1 MQERLADVLETRGA
15 DPQQREMRRGFLSDI
30 PFPTNAKVLEVGCG
44 TGVLTRA
51 IARVS
56 NVSAIAGVDPATS
69 LLERARALSSDLPM
83 VTYQVADGRSLPFD
97 DESFDVVVFDSTLC
111 HVPGSDQAVAEAY
124 RVTRF
129 GGWLA
134 AFDGDYATT
143 TVALSA
149 FDPLQAC
156 VETMMSN
163 SLHDRWLVRRLP
175 NMVRT
180 AGFDD
185 VRFRNFGYVEAG
197 EGGYMVT
204 IIDRGADFLHASG
217 QISDETATALKAEAR
232 QRVENGSFFGFI
244 AYGSVIAQKPS
255 G

>member
-1 MQERLADVLETRGA
+1 M
-15 DPQQREMRRGFLSDI
+15 
-30 PFPTNAKVLEVGCG
+30 
-44 TGVLTRA
+44 
-51 IARVS
+51 
-56 NVSAIAGVDPATS
+56 
-69 LLERARALSSDLPM
+69 
-83 VTYQVADGRSLPFD
+83 
-97 DESFDVVVFDSTLC
+97 
-111 HVPGSDQAVAEAY
+111 
-124 RVTRF
+124 
-129 GGWLA
+129 
-134 AFDGDYATT
+134 
-143 TVALSA
+143 ALSA

-217 QISDETATALKAEAR
+217 QISDETATALTKPKRASASKT
-232 QRVENGSFFGFI
+232 VHSSGSSPI
-244 AYGSVIAQKPS
+244 SVIAQKPS

>member
-1 MQERLADVLETRGA
+1 M
-15 DPQQREMRRGFLSDI
+15 
-30 PFPTNAKVLEVGCG
+30 
-44 TGVLTRA
+44 
-51 IARVS
+51 
-56 NVSAIAGVDPATS
+56 
-69 LLERARALSSDLPM
+69 
-83 VTYQVADGRSLPFD
+83 
-97 DESFDVVVFDSTLC
+97 
-111 HVPGSDQAVAEAY
+111 
-124 RVTRF
+124 
-129 GGWLA
+129 
-134 AFDGDYATT
+134 
-143 TVALSA
+143 ALSA

-217 QISDETATALKAEAR
+217 QISDETATALKTSAPAR
-232 QRVENGSFFGFI
+232 RKRFILRVHRLRVSSPRSLPDNN
-244 AYGSVIAQKPS
+244 A
-255 G
+255 